1 MVAETLMKKLYNRN
15 KELEEYH
22 KSTVHTMKE
31 SVGKVSEEEKK
42 EKEKDIQVED
52 QRISDD
58 SESKS
63 FYVNDD
69 DIISNKDGPKE
80 EGRSSTISASKTAA
94 MRQTLNSILG
104 KTQQTKQEDHLGKLI
119 NDLKK
124 REVALEE

>member
-1 MVAETLMKKLYNRN
+1 MKKLYHRN

-22 KSTVHTMKE
+22 KSTVHTNKE
-31 SVGKVSEEEKK
+31 SLGKMSEEEK
-42 EKEKDIQVED
+42 KEKDIQVED

-80 EGRSSTISASKTAA
+80 EGRSSTISNSKTAF
-94 MRQTLNSILG
+94 MRQTLSSILG
-104 KTQQTKQEDHLGKLI
+104 KTQHTKQEDHLGKLI